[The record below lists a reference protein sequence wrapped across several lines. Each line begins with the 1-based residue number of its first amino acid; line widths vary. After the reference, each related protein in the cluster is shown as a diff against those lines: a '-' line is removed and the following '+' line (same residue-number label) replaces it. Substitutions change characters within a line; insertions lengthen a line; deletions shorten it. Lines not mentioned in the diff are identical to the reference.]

1 MNHLNHWEEHIR
13 RGLAHHEV
21 TPPAMGWNKLE
32 QALRTSAAA
41 SQHNEE
47 HEIERQAEEK
57 QQGKTI
63 GIPLRRWLR
72 PVVGVGSVAIA
83 AAVAVVAV
91 MNQPSASDDVAGTMA
106 QNPKKGKTSA
116 PSVQPALAKLAVDVA
131 AGVVADVD
139 SVHRKYGEHRLTG
152 PIHSRATLASCAT
165 GRTAVEGRV
174 VYGARQTADADDDIM
189 LLAEETEEANEA
201 RASVDDKAGAVERQK
216 APSESETAHREVRS
230 FRAVHPQSRSL
241 AYSSRTPA
249 AATGQSFRGR
259 AALKQHWEGVHMP
272 QISLHMSATSSQTM
286 RQQGAYYG
294 SPTTIPYGS
303 VMLMNKEQEDFAHI
317 VGENLNRR
325 VESNVKHHTPFTTG
339 LNVGIPL
346 THNWSLRTG
355 VTYTKLTTDI
365 QAGSDVAYYTTQ
377 QNLHYV
383 GVPLSAAYT
392 IYDSRFFSV
401 YAATGVQL
409 EKCVKATRSTTYD
422 NTDQRRS
429 SQTTIDGF
437 ANGLWQLSAQASVG
451 GQLNLTR
458 HIGLY
463 FEPGVSYFV
472 SDGSSLPNIR
482 HDHPWNFNMQGGL
495 RITLAP

>member
-1 MNHLNHWEEHIR
+1 MNHLNHWEEQIR

-91 MNQPSASDDVAGTMA
+91 MNQPSASDDVAGMMA
-106 QNPKKGKTSA
+106 QNPKKDKTSA

-165 GRTAVEGRV
+165 GRTAVEGRA

-201 RASVDDKAGAVERQK
+201 RASVDDTAGEVERQK
-216 APSESETAHREVRS
+216 APSESGTAHREVRS

-249 AATGQSFRGR
+249 AATGQSFHGR
-259 AALKQHWEGVHMP
+259 AALKQHGEGVHMP

-294 SPTTIPYGS
+294 SPAAIPYGS

-339 LNVGIPL
+339 LNVSIPL

>member
-1 MNHLNHWEEHIR
+1 MNHLNHWEEQIR

-91 MNQPSASDDVAGTMA
+91 MNQPSASDDVAGMMA
-106 QNPKKGKTSA
+106 QNPKKDKPSA

-165 GRTAVEGRV
+165 GRTAVEGRAV
-174 VYGARQTADADDDIM
+174 DGARQTADADDDIM

-201 RASVDDKAGAVERQK
+201 RASVDDTAGEVERQK

-259 AALKQHWEGVHMP
+259 AALKQHGGGVHMP

-294 SPTTIPYGS
+294 SPAAIPYGS

-339 LNVGIPL
+339 LNVSIPL

-365 QAGSDVAYYTTQ
+365 QAGSNVAYYTTQ

>member
-1 MNHLNHWEEHIR
+1 
-13 RGLAHHEV
+13 
-21 TPPAMGWNKLE
+21 MGWNKLE

-106 QNPKKGKTSA
+106 QNPKKDKTSA

-165 GRTAVEGRV
+165 GRTAVEGRA

-201 RASVDDKAGAVERQK
+201 RASVDDTAGEVERQK
-216 APSESETAHREVRS
+216 APSESGTAHCEVRS

-259 AALKQHWEGVHMP
+259 AALKQHGGGVHMP

-294 SPTTIPYGS
+294 SPAAIPYGS

-339 LNVGIPL
+339 LNVSIPL

>member
-1 MNHLNHWEEHIR
+1 MNHLNHWEEQIR

-91 MNQPSASDDVAGTMA
+91 MNQPSASDDVAGMMA
-106 QNPKKGKTSA
+106 QNPKKDKTSA

-165 GRTAVEGRV
+165 GRTAVEGRA

-189 LLAEETEEANEA
+189 LLAEETEDANEA
-201 RASVDDKAGAVERQK
+201 RASVDDTAGEVERQK
-216 APSESETAHREVRS
+216 APSESGTAHREVRS

-259 AALKQHWEGVHMP
+259 AALKQHGGGVHMP

-294 SPTTIPYGS
+294 SPAAIPYGS

-339 LNVGIPL
+339 LNVSIPL

>member
-1 MNHLNHWEEHIR
+1 MNHLNHWEEQIR

-47 HEIERQAEEK
+47 HEIERQAEEE

-106 QNPKKGKTSA
+106 QNPKKDKTSA

-165 GRTAVEGRV
+165 GRTAVEGRA

-201 RASVDDKAGAVERQK
+201 RASVDDTAGEVERQK

-259 AALKQHWEGVHMP
+259 AALKQHGGGVHMP

-294 SPTTIPYGS
+294 SPAAIPQGP
-303 VMLMNKEQEDFAHI
+303 VMLMNKEQADFAHI
-317 VGENLNRR
+317 VGANLNRR

-339 LNVGIPL
+339 LNVSIPL

-437 ANGLWQLSAQASVG
+437 ANGLWPKPQWA
-451 GQLNLTR
+451 
-458 HIGLY
+458 
-463 FEPGVSYFV
+463 
-472 SDGSSLPNIR
+472 GS
-482 HDHPWNFNMQGGL
+482 
-495 RITLAP
+495 

>member
-1 MNHLNHWEEHIR
+1 
-13 RGLAHHEV
+13 
-21 TPPAMGWNKLE
+21 
-32 QALRTSAAA
+32 
-41 SQHNEE
+41 
-47 HEIERQAEEK
+47 
-57 QQGKTI
+57 
-63 GIPLRRWLR
+63 
-72 PVVGVGSVAIA
+72 
-83 AAVAVVAV
+83 
-91 MNQPSASDDVAGTMA
+91 
-106 QNPKKGKTSA
+106 
-116 PSVQPALAKLAVDVA
+116 
-131 AGVVADVD
+131 
-139 SVHRKYGEHRLTG
+139 
-152 PIHSRATLASCAT
+152 
-165 GRTAVEGRV
+165 
-174 VYGARQTADADDDIM
+174 
-189 LLAEETEEANEA
+189 
-201 RASVDDKAGAVERQK
+201 
-216 APSESETAHREVRS
+216 
-230 FRAVHPQSRSL
+230 
-241 AYSSRTPA
+241 
-249 AATGQSFRGR
+249 
-259 AALKQHWEGVHMP
+259 MP

-294 SPTTIPYGS
+294 SPTAIPYGS

-339 LNVGIPL
+339 LNVSIPL

>member
-1 MNHLNHWEEHIR
+1 MNHLNHWEEQIR

-47 HEIERQAEEK
+47 HEIERQAEEE

-106 QNPKKGKTSA
+106 QNPKKDKTSA

-165 GRTAVEGRV
+165 GRTAVEGRA

-201 RASVDDKAGAVERQK
+201 RASVDDTAGEVERQK

-259 AALKQHWEGVHMP
+259 AALKQHGGGVHMP

-294 SPTTIPYGS
+294 SPP
-303 VMLMNKEQEDFAHI
+303 
-317 VGENLNRR
+317 
-325 VESNVKHHTPFTTG
+325 PF
-339 LNVGIPL
+339 P
-346 THNWSLRTG
+346 R
-355 VTYTKLTTDI
+355 
-365 QAGSDVAYYTTQ
+365 
-377 QNLHYV
+377 
-383 GVPLSAAYT
+383 
-392 IYDSRFFSV
+392 
-401 YAATGVQL
+401 
-409 EKCVKATRSTTYD
+409 
-422 NTDQRRS
+422 
-429 SQTTIDGF
+429 
-437 ANGLWQLSAQASVG
+437 
-451 GQLNLTR
+451 
-458 HIGLY
+458 
-463 FEPGVSYFV
+463 
-472 SDGSSLPNIR
+472 
-482 HDHPWNFNMQGGL
+482 
-495 RITLAP
+495 APSC

>member
-1 MNHLNHWEEHIR
+1 
-13 RGLAHHEV
+13 
-21 TPPAMGWNKLE
+21 
-32 QALRTSAAA
+32 
-41 SQHNEE
+41 
-47 HEIERQAEEK
+47 
-57 QQGKTI
+57 
-63 GIPLRRWLR
+63 
-72 PVVGVGSVAIA
+72 
-83 AAVAVVAV
+83 
-91 MNQPSASDDVAGTMA
+91 
-106 QNPKKGKTSA
+106 
-116 PSVQPALAKLAVDVA
+116 
-131 AGVVADVD
+131 
-139 SVHRKYGEHRLTG
+139 
-152 PIHSRATLASCAT
+152 
-165 GRTAVEGRV
+165 
-174 VYGARQTADADDDIM
+174 
-189 LLAEETEEANEA
+189 
-201 RASVDDKAGAVERQK
+201 
-216 APSESETAHREVRS
+216 
-230 FRAVHPQSRSL
+230 
-241 AYSSRTPA
+241 
-249 AATGQSFRGR
+249 
-259 AALKQHWEGVHMP
+259 MP
-272 QISLHMSATSSQTM
+272 QISLHMSATSSHTM

-294 SPTTIPYGS
+294 SPAAIPYGS

-339 LNVGIPL
+339 LNVSIPL

-472 SDGSSLPNIR
+472 SDGSSLPNIS

>member
-1 MNHLNHWEEHIR
+1 MNHLNHWEEQIR

-21 TPPAMGWNKLE
+21 SPPAMGWEKLE

-47 HEIERQAEEK
+47 YGKGLQSEGKRQGTLA
-57 QQGKTI
+57 

-72 PVVGVGSVAIA
+72 PVVGVGSVVIA

-106 QNPKKGKTSA
+106 QNPKKDKTSA
-116 PSVQPALAKLAVDVA
+116 PSAQPALVKLAVD
-131 AGVVADVD
+131 VVADVD
-139 SVHRKYGEHRLTG
+139 SVHREYGRHGLTR
-152 PIHSRATLASCAT
+152 PTRSRATLASCAT
-165 GRTAVEGRV
+165 GATGRTAVEERA
-174 VYGARQTADADDDIM
+174 VYGARQTEDADDGVM

-201 RASVDDKAGAVERQK
+201 RASVDDMAGAIERQK
-216 APSESETAHREVRS
+216 TPSEGEAAYREVRS

-249 AATGQSFRGR
+249 AATGQYFRGR
-259 AALKQHWEGVHMP
+259 AALKQHGGGMHMP

-294 SPTTIPYGS
+294 SPSAISYGS
-303 VMLMNKEQEDFAHI
+303 VMLMNKEQADFAHI
-317 VGENLNRR
+317 VGANLNRR

-339 LNVGIPL
+339 LNVSIPL
-346 THNWSLRTG
+346 TNNWSLRTG
-355 VTYTKLTTDI
+355 VSYTKLTTDI

-383 GVPLSAAYT
+383 GVPLSTAYT

>member
-1 MNHLNHWEEHIR
+1 
-13 RGLAHHEV
+13 
-21 TPPAMGWNKLE
+21 
-32 QALRTSAAA
+32 
-41 SQHNEE
+41 
-47 HEIERQAEEK
+47 
-57 QQGKTI
+57 
-63 GIPLRRWLR
+63 
-72 PVVGVGSVAIA
+72 
-83 AAVAVVAV
+83 
-91 MNQPSASDDVAGTMA
+91 
-106 QNPKKGKTSA
+106 
-116 PSVQPALAKLAVDVA
+116 
-131 AGVVADVD
+131 
-139 SVHRKYGEHRLTG
+139 
-152 PIHSRATLASCAT
+152 
-165 GRTAVEGRV
+165 
-174 VYGARQTADADDDIM
+174 
-189 LLAEETEEANEA
+189 
-201 RASVDDKAGAVERQK
+201 
-216 APSESETAHREVRS
+216 
-230 FRAVHPQSRSL
+230 
-241 AYSSRTPA
+241 
-249 AATGQSFRGR
+249 
-259 AALKQHWEGVHMP
+259 MP

-294 SPTTIPYGS
+294 SPAAIPHGC
-303 VMLMNKEQEDFAHI
+303 VMLMNKEQADFAHI
-317 VGENLNRR
+317 VGANLNRR

-339 LNVGIPL
+339 LNVSIPL

-383 GVPLSAAYT
+383 GVPLAAAYT